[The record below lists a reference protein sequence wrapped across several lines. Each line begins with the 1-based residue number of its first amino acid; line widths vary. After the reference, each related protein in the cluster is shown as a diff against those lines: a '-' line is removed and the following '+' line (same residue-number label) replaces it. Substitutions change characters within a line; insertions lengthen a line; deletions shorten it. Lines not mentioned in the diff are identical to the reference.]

1 MIRSTISLS
10 AAALFLSASPAAL
23 AQANGKSAAA
33 PAMPQAAPLS
43 QLVSDVN
50 IPYQTFTLPNGLRV
64 IVSPDHKAPVVA
76 VSVWYHVG
84 SKDEPKG
91 KTGFAHLF
99 EHLMF
104 GGSENSDQ
112 SWFTPM
118 QAIGATD
125 MNGTTYFDRTNY
137 FETVPRGALDTAL
150 FLESDRMGHLLGA
163 VTQKKLDVQRGVVQ
177 NEKRQGDNQPGGLI
191 DYDIYATLFPE
202 GHPYHHTTIGS
213 MADLDA
219 ASLDTVKGWFRDH
232 YGPNNAVLV
241 LAGDIDLAD
250 AKTLVTKY
258 FGDIPRGPQNHPA
271 EADVPTLKA
280 PVHKDF
286 KDQVANTT
294 IARVWAVPGMLSP
307 DTAALDLTASVLGGL
322 ASSRL
327 DNQLVRDQKLAV
339 SVSAGV
345 EPFERVGVFTVKA
358 VVKPGVDPETVGS
371 KVDAIIADLIKNGP
385 TEAELQRA
393 KMQDVAGTI
402 RGLESVGGFSGKA
415 VTLAQ
420 GEVYAND
427 PDFYKKELEREVALT
442 PAEVQKVASK
452 WLSRPVFSY
461 TLSPGQRSDKYEEAS
476 GVGAGKAVSGSAP
489 AYYRAPLASE
499 HPMAE
504 KPAHL
509 ATPMERAASDAAESA
524 PQAKT
529 TAGVDR
535 SKFPKVGEIPDLD
548 FPAVEHAKLSNGIP
562 VVFAHRDGVP
572 VVRVAVDFDAGAAA
586 DPRDALGTQSFMLSL
601 LDEGTAKLTGVQIA
615 EEKER
620 LGATISA
627 GGNLDVTG
635 VYMSALTPNLAPSL
649 GLMADVVRNPAFRPA
664 DVDRVRAQQLA
675 AIAEE
680 MKSPI
685 GIALR
690 TLPPM
695 LYGDQH
701 PYGVPFRGTGDPA
714 VVAKLSATDLRG
726 FHDKWLRP
734 DNATIFVVGDAKLS
748 DVMPLLEK
756 SFGDWKV
763 SGAKPVKN
771 FDAKTPPADNRVVL
785 IDRPNSPQ
793 SLIFGGELLPVKG
806 TDDLEP
812 LMQANDVLGGSFLSR
827 LNTDLRETKHWAY
840 GVQGF
845 VYPVEQQVPYMI
857 YAPVQADQTGPS
869 IAAMTG
875 DIKAFLGDK
884 GITQTELTRTISG
897 AIRELPGKFE
907 TSADVLSGLETIKR
921 FDRPDNYYETLASR
935 YRSMTAAELDAAAKK
950 AIDPSKITWVVIGD
964 AAKVKP
970 QVDKLGLP
978 VETTAMGGGS
988 DDSAE

>member
-1 MIRSTISLS
+1 MIRSTISL
-10 AAALFLSASPAAL
+10 AATGLLLSVSSTALAQSSGPAAL
-23 AQANGKSAAA
+23 EKQD
-33 PAMPQAAPLS
+33 AAPLS
-43 QLVSDVN
+43 QLVADVN

-64 IVSPDHKAPVVA
+64 VVAPDHKAPVVA

-125 MNGTTYFDRTNY
+125 LNGTTYFDRTNY

-163 VTQKKLDVQRGVVQ
+163 VTQKKLDIQRGVVQ

-191 DYDIYATLFPE
+191 DYDLYATLFPE

-241 LAGDIDLAD
+241 LSGDIDLPD
-250 AKTLVTKY
+250 AKKLVTKY
-258 FGDIPRGPQNHPA
+258 FGDIPRGPQSHPA
-271 EADVPTLKA
+271 EADVPTLSA

-294 IARVWAVPGMLSP
+294 IARVWAVPGMLSK
-307 DTAALDLTASVLGGL
+307 DAAALNMAASVLGGL

-327 DNQLVRDQKLAV
+327 DNQLVRDEKLAV
-339 SVSAGV
+339 SVSAGY
-345 EPFERVGVFTVKA
+345 EEFERVGVFTVKA
-358 VVKPGVDPETVGS
+358 VAKPGVDPEMLG
-371 KVDAIIADLIKNGP
+371 KRLDAIIADFLKNGP
-385 TEAELQRA
+385 TAAELQRA
-393 KMQDVAGTI
+393 KTQNVASTI

-415 VTLAQ
+415 VTLAE
-420 GEVYAND
+420 GAVYAND
-427 PDFYKKELEREVALT
+427 PDYYKKRLDATVALT
-442 PAEVQKVASK
+442 PAEVRSVADK

-461 TLSPGQRSDKYEEAS
+461 TLSPGQRSDDYEEAT
-476 GVGAGKAVSGSAP
+476 GVGAGKVVSGSAP
-489 AYYRAPLASE
+489 NYYRAPLAGE

-504 KPAHL
+504 MPAHT
-509 ATPMERAASDAAESA
+509 ATPLERAASDAAETA
-524 PQAKT
+524 PQST
-529 TAGVDR
+529 SAGVDR
-535 SKFPKVGEIPDLD
+535 SKLPEVGKIPDLD
-548 FPAVEHAKLSNGIP
+548 FPTVQHAKLSNGIP
-562 VVFAHRDGVP
+562 VVFAQRSGVP
-572 VVRVAVDFDAGAAA
+572 VVNVAIDFDAGAAA

-601 LDEGTAKLTGVQIA
+601 LDEGTTRLTGVQIA
-615 EEKER
+615 EEQER
-620 LGATISA
+620 LGATLSA
-627 GGNLDVTG
+627 SGSMDSSG
-635 VYMSALTPNLAPSL
+635 VYLSALTPNLAPSL

-675 AIAEE
+675 SIAEE

-690 TLPPM
+690 TLPPL
-695 LYGDQH
+695 LYGEKY

-714 VVAKLSATDLRG
+714 VVAKLSTADLKG
-726 FHDKWLRP
+726 FHGQWLRP
-734 DNATIFVVGDAKLS
+734 DNATIFVVGDTTLAA
-748 DVMPLLEK
+748 VMPLLEK

-763 SGAKPVKN
+763 SGVKPVKN
-771 FDAKTPPADNRVVL
+771 FDAPTPKAENRIML
-785 IDRPNSPQ
+785 INRPNSPQ
-793 SLIFGGELLPVKG
+793 SLIFGGQLMPVHG
-806 TDDLEP
+806 TDNLEP

-827 LNTDLRETKHWAY
+827 MNMDLREDKHWAY

-845 VYPVEQQVPYMI
+845 IYRVQHQVPYMI
-857 YAPVQADQTGPS
+857 YAPVQADKTGPS

-875 DIKAFLGDK
+875 DMKAFLSTK
-884 GITQTELTRTISG
+884 GITSAELERTISG
-897 AIRELPGKFE
+897 AIRELPGSFQ
-907 TSADVLSGLETIKR
+907 TAGDVLGALESNAR
-921 FDRPDNYYETLASR
+921 YGRPDNYYETLASR
-935 YRSMTAAELDAAAKK
+935 YRAMTAQELDAAARK
-950 AIDPSKITWVVIGD
+950 AIDPAKITWVVIGD
-964 AAKVKP
+964 AEKVKP
-970 QVDKLGLP
+970 QLDTLGLP
-978 VETTAMGGGS
+978 VEVTAMAGGS
-988 DDSAE
+988 DEAGE

>member
-1 MIRSTISLS
+1 MIRSALSLATAGLLLTVS
-10 AAALFLSASPAAL
+10 SAAL
-23 AQANGKSAAA
+23 AHAQTPPASAKRD
-33 PAMPQAAPLS
+33 AAPLS
-43 QLVSDVN
+43 QLVADVD
-50 IPYQTFTLPNGLRV
+50 IPHQGFTLPNGLRV
-64 IVSPDHKAPVVA
+64 IVAPDHKAPVVA

-84 SKDEPKG
+84 SKDEPAG

-118 QAIGATD
+118 QSIGATD
-125 MNGTTYFDRTNY
+125 LNGTTYFDRTNY

-163 VTQKKLDVQRGVVQ
+163 VTKPKLDVQRGVVQ

-191 DYDIYATLFPE
+191 DYDVYATLFPE

-219 ASLDTVKGWFRDH
+219 ASLETVKGWFRDH

-241 LAGDIDLAD
+241 LAGDIDLPA

-258 FGDIPRGPQNHPA
+258 FGDIPRGPQSHPA
-271 EADVPTLKA
+271 EADVPTLSA

-294 IARVWAVPGMLSP
+294 IARLWAVPGMLSKDAP
-307 DTAALDLTASVLGGL
+307 ALDLTASVLGGL

-327 DNQLVRDQKLAV
+327 DNMLVRDEKLAV
-339 SVSAGV
+339 SVSAGF
-345 EPFERVGVFTVKA
+345 EEFERVGVFEVKA
-358 VVKPGVDPETVGS
+358 VVKPGVDPETVG
-371 KVDAIIADLIKNGP
+371 KRVDAIIADLISKGP

-393 KMQDVAGTI
+393 KTDDVANTI

-420 GEVYAND
+420 GAVYAND
-427 PDFYKKELEREVALT
+427 PAYYKERLASEVALT
-442 PAEVQKVASK
+442 PGEVQQVAQK

-461 TLSPGQRSDKYEEAS
+461 TLSPGERSGDYEEAS
-476 GVGAGKAVSGSAP
+476 GVGAGAATGSAP
-489 AYYRAPLASE
+489 SYYRAPLAGE
-499 HPMAE
+499 HPMAK

-509 ATPMERAASDAAESA
+509 ATPMERAASDAAETA
-524 PQAKT
+524 PQA
-529 TAGVDR
+529 AGAGGGVDR
-535 SKFPKVGEIPDLD
+535 SKLPEVGEIADLD
-548 FPAVEHAKLSNGIP
+548 FPDVEHATLSNGIP
-562 VVFAHRDGVP
+562 VVFAQRTGVP

-601 LDEGTAKLTGVQIA
+601 LDEGTTHLNAVQIA
-615 EEKER
+615 EEQER

-627 GGNLDVTG
+627 SGNMDRTG
-635 VYMSALTPNLAPSL
+635 VYLSALTPNLAPSL
-649 GLMADVVRNPAFRPA
+649 GLLADVVRNPAFRPA

-675 AIAEE
+675 SIAEE
-680 MKSPI
+680 TKNPT

-690 TLPPM
+690 TLPPL
-695 LYGDQH
+695 LYGDKH

-714 VVAKLSATDLRG
+714 VVARLTAADLKG
-726 FHDKWLRP
+726 FHGKWLRP
-734 DNATIFVVGDAKLS
+734 DNAMIFVVGDAKLS

-771 FDAKTPPADNRVVL
+771 FDAKLPAQTNRVLLVN
-785 IDRPNSPQ
+785 RPNSPQ
-793 SLIFGGELLPVKG
+793 SLIFGGEVMPIQG
-806 TDDLEP
+806 TDSIEP

-827 LNTDLRETKHWAY
+827 LNHDLRETKHWAY

-845 VYPVEQQVPYMI
+845 IYRVENQVPYMI

-869 IAAMTG
+869 IAAM
-875 DIKAFLGDK
+875 DEDMKAFLGSK
-884 GITQTELTRTISG
+884 GVTDTELKRTISG
-897 AIRELPGKFE
+897 AILELPGQFE
-907 TSADVLSGLETIKR
+907 TAADVLGGLESNAR
-921 FDRPDNYYETLASR
+921 YNRPDNYYETLASR
-935 YRSMTAAELDAAAKK
+935 YRSMTATQLDAAARK

-970 QVDKLGLP
+970 QLDALNIP
-978 VETTAMGGGS
+978 VETTGMPGAS
-988 DDSAE
+988 DE